1 MEPKYITIRLLSI
14 MMFCMIMRLIYGS
27 KFKTGTSWIWLVFSL
42 GFLTLTLWPGAIDLC
57 IKFTKLDSWVEIVL
71 VFVSISL
78 LTICMHF
85 SIVIANLTG
94 RSKDLAQEIAF
105 LNRKVEDIKKS
116 EEFTVTDNY
125 G

>member
-1 MEPKYITIRLLSI
+1 
-14 MMFCMIMRLIYGS
+14 MIMRLIYGS